1 MKSKRPSKSSLKRGK
16 QLREEYE
23 LIAIVC
29 EGTKTEPFYYDD
41 VKRVERLPSANI
53 FVTGDCGSDQLSV
66 VRHGI
71 KQNKKS
77 VAEKNPSTL
86 YDIVFCV
93 IDRDAH
99 QTFNAALDCALQ
111 YNRKKNKAI
120 ILPIKSYPSF
130 EIWYLFH
137 FLYTRQ
143 VFVKTPTKSAGQRC
157 KEALNI
163 EWKKVFKEDYEKS
176 HSDIYKKLKS
186 KNLVVDGIKNAT
198 LALADAKKTNE
209 MNPSTEAH
217 LLLEFLLSIIDQ
229 KFGIKNILDNIYDI
243 SEEIESNLIIKQDDN
258 DKYLELLESYSSRI
272 DTELQLLKTS
282 LAKENI
288 IINKVR
294 LKFMS
299 SYLNELSTRINI
311 AKNDISE

>member
-41 VKRVERLPSANI
+41 VKKVERLPSANI
-53 FVTGDCGSDQLSV
+53 FVTGDCGSDPLSV

-71 KQNKKS
+71 HLYEKS

-130 EIWYLFH
+130 EILYLFH
-137 FLYTRQ
+137 LLYTRQ

>member
-41 VKRVERLPSANI
+41 VKKVERLPSANI
-53 FVTGDCGSDQLSV
+53 FVTGDCGSDPLSV

-71 KQNKKS
+71 HLYEKS

-86 YDIVFCV
+86 YDIIFCV